1 MCTTIT
7 RLHRTC
13 QHPTRGTTAPPE
25 WLTKCAWAR
34 RQGPDY
40 ECVAAV
46 RDHTTAIALDS
57 EAGEYCDRCL
67 IYGANLCR
75 EKGMDPDVYVRSHGN
90 SLAAIL
96 EFAPPGGS
104 GVTWSEG

>member
-13 QHPTRGTTAPPE
+13 EHPTLGTAGPPT
-25 WLTKCAWAR
+25 WLTRCEWAR
-34 RQGPDY
+34 QS
-40 ECVAAV
+40 
-46 RDHTTAIALDS
+46 HTSCPETQRNTATAIALGS
-57 EAGEYCDRCL
+57 EACEYCDRCL

-75 EKGMDPDVYVRSHGN
+75 RKGMDPDAYVRSFGN

-96 EFAPPGGS
+96 EFAPRG
-104 GVTWSEG
+104 WSWSDLE